1 MTSCDMHASGA
12 IELYFYDEL
21 PAGERQ
27 AVEAHVASCSQ
38 CRLVLADLGTIR
50 AVLAGRPAVSAPPG
64 DDWSGFMA
72 RLGEAIAHE
81 QSPQR
86 GASAAGRVLR
96 LRRSYLP
103 YLAAAALLALV
114 TFTVATAWRSR
125 TAPEAPDRAAV
136 AERTAPAAPAD
147 TAAFQALSEEHFE
160 RSKLVV
166 LGLATKDAQRGAAS
180 DWAYERSLAS
190 SLLNDTRI
198 YRLAAEDRG
207 LTALAGVMRDL
218 ELVLLQTAL
227 TDDKDP
233 ASLPQLQRLIR
244 KRDLLEKMDVVTTTG
259 L

>member
-1 MTSCDMHASGA
+1 MTCEVHTSGA

-21 PAGERQ
+21 AAAERR
-27 AVEAHVASCSQ
+27 AVDAHLATCFE
-38 CRLVLADLGTIR
+38 CRLVLADLRTISN
-50 AVLAGRPAVSAPPG
+50 ALAERPAVSTPPG
-64 DDWSGFMA
+64 GDWSGFMS
-72 RLGEAIAHE
+72 RLSESLASEPSPGE
-81 QSPQR
+81 
-86 GASAAGRVLR
+86 R
-96 LRRSYLP
+96 LRVAPRVTSWQSSYASYL
-103 YLAAAALLALV
+103 AVAALLALV
-114 TFTVATAWRSR
+114 TFSVAVAWRSR
-125 TAPEAPDRAAV
+125 AIAPPSVTTPAVERASAPS
-136 AERTAPAAPAD
+136 APAD

-166 LGLATKDAQRGAAS
+166 LGLANKDAGRGAAA

-244 KRDLLEKMDVVTTTG
+244 KRDLVGKMDVVTTG